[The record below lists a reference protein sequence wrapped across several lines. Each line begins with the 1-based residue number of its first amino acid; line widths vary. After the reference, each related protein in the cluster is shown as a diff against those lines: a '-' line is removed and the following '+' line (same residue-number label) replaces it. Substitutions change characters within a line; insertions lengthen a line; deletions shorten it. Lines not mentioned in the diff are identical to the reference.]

1 MNNKKVIA
9 LYGNDLRLS
18 SEVRDLLKL
27 PMGGKVNV
35 ELVNNSVV
43 VSPYFDPEEW
53 ATQYLAVYGLYYQ
66 WMTYRNEKDG
76 ITVVRLSK
84 FKTGVAFCS
93 PNDTYNSKIGEAIAL
108 ARALGSSHE
117 IPNQILN

>member
-9 LYGNDLRLS
+9 LYGNDLRLN

-43 VSPYFDPEEW
+43 ISPYFDPEEW
-53 ATQYLAVYGLYYQ
+53 ATQYLAVYALYYH

-76 ITVVRLSK
+76 ITAVRLSK
-84 FKTGVAFCS
+84 FKTGVSFCG

-108 ARALGSSHE
+108 ARAIGCSHE
-117 IPNQILN
+117 IPIQILN